1 MEATAS
7 VSRSTEKT
15 ERPEPE
21 SFRQKQSAPAAGGVG
36 SGAILETEALT
47 RRFGKLT
54 AVNAVNLTI
63 QPGEVFGLLGP
74 NGAGKS
80 TLIKM
85 LTALLPPTAGRA
97 AIAGFDVKEQ
107 AAAIRRVIGYIPQ
120 ALSADGSLTGYENL
134 LIFAKLYDIP
144 RAQQKHRIREVL
156 AFMGLQDVSDR
167 LVRQYSG
174 GMIRR
179 LEVAQSILHRPQLL
193 FLDEPTVGLDPLAR
207 SSVWA
212 LVKQLCADCGTTIVL
227 TTHFLEEADSLCNRV
242 AIMHGGNVIVTGTP
256 TELKASLNQSDA
268 TLDDAF
274 IHYTGDQLI
283 SGVNYRETSR
293 IRRTAQRLG

>member
-1 MEATAS
+1 MS
-7 VSRSTEKT
+7 P
-15 ERPEPE
+15 RPLPE
-21 SFRQKQSAPAAGGVG
+21 VG
-36 SGAILETEALT
+36 SSAILETEALT

-54 AVNAVNLTI
+54 AVHAVNLAI
-63 QPGEVFGLLGP
+63 KPGEVFGLLGP

-85 LTALLPPTAGRA
+85 LTALLPPTSGRA
-97 AIAGFDVKEQ
+97 AIAGFDLKEQ
-107 AAAIRRVIGYIPQ
+107 AAAIRRVIGYVPQ
-120 ALSADGSLTGYENL
+120 ALSADGSLSGYENL

-144 RAQQKHRIREVL
+144 HRQRERRIREVL

-207 SSVWA
+207 TSVWM
-212 LVKQLCADCGTTIVL
+212 LVKQLCADYGTTIVL

-242 AIMHGGNVIVTGTP
+242 AIMHGGNIIVTGTP

-274 IHYTGDQLI
+274 IHYTGAQLI
-283 SGVNYRETSR
+283 SGVNYRETSQ